1 MEALIE
7 RLGILGGTFDPIHH
21 GHLVAAEEA
30 HHQLGLDLVL
40 FVPAGLPPH
49 KSGRPI
55 LAAHH
60 RLEMLKLALADRP
73 HFSISKVD
81 LVRPGPCY
89 TVDTL
94 ELLRSEWGGG
104 PGFFFIEGADS
115 LAEIPSWYKPQRLIE
130 LCELAVVE
138 RPGVAIDLAQL
149 EKYLPGLLAR
159 LHRVQ
164 MPLLEISS
172 SDLRRRVRVGRPI
185 SFLLPQAVEAYIM
198 ENDLYQSVEETLGG

>member
-1 MEALIE
+1 VDALIK

-21 GHLVAAEEA
+21 GHLVAAQEA
-30 HHQLGLDLVL
+30 HFQLGLDLVL
-40 FVPAGLPPH
+40 FVPAGVPPH

-55 LAAHH
+55 LPAQH
-60 RLEMLKLALADRP
+60 RLTMLEVALANHP
-73 HFSISKVD
+73 HFAISEVD

-94 ELLRSEWGGG
+94 ELLRAEWGWE
-104 PGFFFIEGADS
+104 PTFFFIEGADS
-115 LAEIPSWYKPQRLIE
+115 LADIPSWYKPQRLIE

-149 EKYLPGLLAR
+149 EKHLPGLQSH

-172 SDLRRRVRVGRPI
+172 SDLRRRVRMGQPI
-185 SFLLPQAVEAYIM
+185 SFLLPQAAEAYIM
-198 ENDLYQSVEETLGG
+198 SHGLYQIGDQPSGG